1 MIWPIIPY
9 GVLHAPFMVPY
20 GAHMDGSRH
29 DRRLIRAG
37 AIVIALATLAL
48 IAWMGLNGWH
58 F

>member
-1 MIWPIIPY
+1 
-9 GVLHAPFMVPY
+9 MVPY

-37 AIVIALATLAL
+37 AIMIALATLAL